1 MPASRSALETGW
13 RMAAA
18 AVCWLA
24 GIAAQMQQ
32 PWLWPTSYYLALCV
46 GALAMLA
53 AWRKLVGGLA
63 GLCCLCLALGL
74 VAYGSTGW
82 RAAQRLAQVLPAELE
97 GVDLQLIGAIDGLPQ
112 PGPQGTRFVL
122 QVEQAQRDGQA
133 VAVPERVSLGWYRGF
148 DGEVLLA
155 APTQK
160 LRAGQR
166 WLLTVRLRPPHG
178 TLNPGGFDLELWMFE

>member
-53 AWRKLVGGLA
+53 AWRKLAGGLA

-155 APTQK
+155 APTQE